1 MSPRK
6 RRLVTCIFC
15 GDEDVPGSKEDVIPL
30 WLANKMAYYS
40 VEAQKAQGK
49 PGDKANYVHYV
60 YADPDQ
66 LTRDTEK
73 NAMGENATSV
83 TPVGQIPKAFILP
96 DVCATCNG
104 GWMCNLEEVAR
115 KLIPGFLEGRVK
127 TLDPFE
133 QLILAMWVMKTCIAY
148 DATNDERLIPVE
160 YGSRLLYNLGYPLP
174 GTQVVIGHDGTA
186 VQQGEI
192 LHGRT
197 QYPSDGT
204 LVPSV
209 HIGLRFDHFMC
220 YMAFNLVD
228 RNDTREQKTRII
240 DFEDSRLTE
249 IWPPKGRLSWPSEA
263 ALASSA
269 ATGGAQETVS
279 ETPDEAVVDPS

>member
-1 MSPRK
+1 MAKKPK
-6 RRLVTCIFC
+6 LIDCIFC
-15 GDEDVPGSKEDVIPL
+15 GETQVPRAKEDVIPL

-40 VEAQKAQGK
+40 VQAQKAQGK
-49 PGDKANYVHYV
+49 AGDKADYVNYV

-66 LTRDTEK
+66 LTSDTEDK
-73 NAMGENATSV
+73 TMGKNATSI
-83 TPVGQIPKAFILP
+83 TPVGHIPKAFILP

-104 GWMCNLEEVAR
+104 GWMCNLEEVAG

-133 QLILAMWVMKTCIAY
+133 QLILAMWVIKTCIAY
-148 DATNDERLIPVE
+148 DATNDERFIPPE
-160 YGSRLLYNLGYPLP
+160 YGSRLLFTNGFPLL
-174 GTQVVIGHDGTA
+174 GTQVVIGHDVRA

-192 LHGRT
+192 LYGRKE
-197 QYPSDGT
+197 YPLDGI

-220 YMAFNLVD
+220 YTALSMID
-228 RNDTREQKTRII
+228 PKDPRKQITRTI
-240 DFEDSRLTE
+240 DLKDPWLTE

-263 ALASSA
+263 ALASRP
-269 ATGGAQETVS
+269 ATSGAQEAV
-279 ETPDEAVVDPS
+279 PEAPSGTEVDPS